1 MNKLYPFLLILL
13 LFVVSCQPD
22 DAPISNVPSID
33 LEQAGPAVIKEN
45 VDSIY
50 FVIYYKDGDGDL
62 GSNDPK
68 VKNLFVEDTRIGLIY
83 KYRIQDLVPGGG
95 AVGIQGELH
104 FSIPNTVIT
113 GGGNQEEVTYSVWLI
128 DAAGHESN
136 RLSVGPF
143 MVVK

>member
-1 MNKLYPFLLILL
+1 MNKLYPLLIVLL

-22 DAPISNVPSID
+22 DAPMSNVPFID
-33 LEQAGPAVIKEN
+33 LEQAGPAVITEN

-62 GSNDPK
+62 GSGDPN

-83 KYRIQDLVPGGG
+83 KYRIQDLVPGN
-95 AVGIQGELH
+95 AAIGIQGELH
-104 FSIPNTVIT
+104 FSIANTVIT
-113 GGGNQEEVTYSVWLI
+113 GSGTEEEVTYSVWVI

-143 MVVK
+143 LVIE

>member
-1 MNKLYPFLLILL
+1 MNKLYPLLIVLL
-13 LFVVSCQPD
+13 VFVVSCQPD
-22 DAPISNVPSID
+22 DAPMSNVPVID
-33 LEQAGPAVIKEN
+33 LEQAGPALIKEN

-50 FVIYYKDGDGDL
+50 FVITYTDGDGDL
-62 GSNDPK
+62 GSGDPN

-83 KYRIQDLVPGGG
+83 KYRIRDLVPGG
-95 AVGIQGELH
+95 ASVGIQGELH

-113 GGGNQEEVTYSVWLI
+113 GSGTQEQVTYSLWVI

-143 MVVK
+143 LVVE

>member
-1 MNKLYPFLLILL
+1 MNRISFFVIAMLL
-13 LFVVSCQPD
+13 LCVSCQKEDTSLSIIPK
-22 DAPISNVPSID
+22 ID

-50 FVIYYKDGDGDL
+50 FVVAYTDGDGDL

-68 VKNLFVEDTRIGLIY
+68 VKNLFVEDTRIGLVY
-83 KYRIQDLVPGGG
+83 KYRIQDLVPGN
-95 AVGIQGELH
+95 AEVGIQGVLH

-113 GGGNQEEVTYSVWLI
+113 GSGTQEEVTYSVWVV

-143 MVVK
+143 LVVE